1 LDQRP
6 ETAQRSEKPTNHP
19 AGVLEQ
25 GDQAMTLKIS
35 RRGLGAGALTAGVTA
50 TGLVGSAQAKTMDDI
65 IKDGVLRVGINPNS
79 PPFSSRDSSGAW
91 QGFDIV
97 VANKIAEELKVA
109 KVEIVP
115 TLTAQ
120 RVPFLVADTIDISL
134 GGLTRN
140 SERAKQI
147 EYTVPLHT
155 EVMGVMTTDKTNI
168 KNWKDLNEAKYTL
181 IDVRSAW
188 TIDWAKQNL
197 PNAKIE
203 IVDTNADAVRAIA
216 QGRAH
221 ALVEMLDFFTA
232 FTKDYG
238 DTKWKILD
246 EKIDVGWDAI
256 GVQKGNYALRDVLNI
271 ILYKLHSSGFVDTA
285 WKQAFGSDPLLK
297 VPAQPYF

>member
-1 LDQRP
+1 
-6 ETAQRSEKPTNHP
+6 
-19 AGVLEQ
+19 
-25 GDQAMTLKIS
+25 MTFSIS
-35 RRGLGAGALTAGVTA
+35 RRALGRGAVTTGVAAGFIT
-50 TGLVGSAQAKTMDDI
+50 SAEAKTLDEI

-79 PPFSSRDSSGAW
+79 PPFSSRDASGNW
-91 QGFDIV
+91 QGFDIA
-97 VANKIAEELKVA
+97 VANKLGEELKVP
-109 KVEIVP
+109 KVEMVP

-140 SERAKQI
+140 SERAKLI

-155 EVMGVMTTDKTNI
+155 EVMGVMTTDKVDV
-168 KNWKDLNEAKYTL
+168 KSWKDFDDAKYTL
-181 IDVRSAW
+181 VDVRSAW

-197 PNAKIE
+197 PKAKVD

-216 QGRAH
+216 QGRAN

-238 DTKWKILD
+238 EVKWKILD

-271 ILYKLHSSGFVDTA
+271 ILFKLQSSGWVDKA
-285 WKQAFGSDPLLK
+285 WKDAFGSDPLLK